1 MEAYTYRWKGH
12 VGHRDDIDVGVKRG
26 DELSSWKERDPIKRL
41 FFSMENAGI
50 FSSKEFNHLLNET
63 QDKIDS
69 DWLLA
74 EKAEFPNSDF
84 LFTPVYYNKQ

>member
-1 MEAYTYRWKGH
+1 MDYVQFIYKLPKTES
-12 VGHRDDIDVGVKRG
+12 I
-26 DELSSWKERDPIKRL
+26 ELSNVNILIQSPTINL
-41 FFSMENAGI
+41 QQLNLG
-50 FSSKEFNHLLNET
+50 FNHLLNET